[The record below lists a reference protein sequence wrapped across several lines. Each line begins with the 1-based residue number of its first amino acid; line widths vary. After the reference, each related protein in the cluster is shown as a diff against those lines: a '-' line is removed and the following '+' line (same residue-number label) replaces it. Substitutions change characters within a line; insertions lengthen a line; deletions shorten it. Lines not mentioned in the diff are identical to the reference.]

1 MVEVIGCLFIH
12 FLPTEWIIRI
22 VRFVGVAAIGSTIW
36 ICLLSYSGLS
46 VHYQEIIRSIEDKGE
61 RKSIGTSKLMKKDY
75 YK

>member
-12 FLPTEWIIRI
+12 FFLRMDNKV

-46 VHYQEIIRSIEDKGE
+46 LSRNYTINRGQRG
-61 RKSIGTSKLMKKDY
+61 KKINRN
-75 YK
+75 K

>member
-12 FLPTEWIIRI
+12 FFLRMDNKV